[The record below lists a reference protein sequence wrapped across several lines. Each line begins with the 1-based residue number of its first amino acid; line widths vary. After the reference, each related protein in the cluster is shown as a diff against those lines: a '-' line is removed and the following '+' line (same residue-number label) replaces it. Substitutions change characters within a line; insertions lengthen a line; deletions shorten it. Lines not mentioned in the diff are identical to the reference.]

1 MYKLLSRKLLGE
13 RYRGIIQGIMI
24 AGVMAGGLSGLDV
37 KFSIA
42 QSVLII
48 TMLCSAGIIVFQSVT
63 SRDNAKYL
71 KGFFA
76 MPYDDRK
83 SLIEYAA
90 VIGLYTLFTKTSI
103 VIGLLIAF
111 AKLTILDGVLIGL
124 SFLYALFGVMCM
136 IAYKKRAPIVSVLI
150 CAAGVAMAFLLPK
163 GMIAVAGLAAAD
175 IIVCV
180 LLLFS
185 SMDDFRV
192 VEVSKSKRVRSREE
206 YSQAPKFLVPRYLM
220 RYLLINKSAFVS
232 SLFLMAF
239 GVFFA
244 WNGEKSGVPMT
255 IGMSM
260 GLIVINTQIGTI
272 VSSSRTLKN
281 KLESMPNKVEAFF
294 VPYAVF
300 LFVFY
305 IICYALF
312 LAALFTIRGGI
323 LIRPI
328 ILAPIFSLEA
338 AIANVIL
345 EDKFTLTK
353 WKAEPDLWHHPRKYI
368 VPGVLVLEAALA
380 FMI

>member
-13 RYRGIIQGIMI
+13 RYSGIIRGIMI
-24 AGVMAGGLSGLDV
+24 AGVIGGGLSGLDV
-37 KFSIA
+37 KLAMA

-48 TMLCSAGIIVFQSVT
+48 TMLCSAGIIVYQSIT

-71 KGFFA
+71 KGFFT
-76 MPYDDRK
+76 MPYDDRR
-83 SLIEYAA
+83 SLFEYAA
-90 VIGLYTLFTKTSI
+90 VIGLYTLFTKTAI
-103 VIGLLIAF
+103 VIGLLMAF
-111 AKLTILDGVLIGL
+111 AKLTALDGVLIAI
-124 SFLYALFGVMCM
+124 SFLYALFGVMCAF
-136 IAYKKRAPIVSVLI
+136 AYRKRAPYVSVLI
-150 CAAGVAMAFLLPK
+150 AAAGVAMAFLLPK
-163 GMIAVAGLAAAD
+163 GWIAVAGLAVSD
-175 IIVCV
+175 IV
-180 LLLFS
+180 LFILFMFS

-192 VEVSKSKRVRSREE
+192 VETSKSRRVRSTTG
-206 YSQAPKFLVPRYLM
+206 YSKTPKFLVPKYLM

-244 WNGEKSGVPMT
+244 WNGEKTGIPMT

-272 VSSSRTLKN
+272 VSSSRTLKG
-281 KLESMPNKVEAFF
+281 KLESMPNKVEAFY
-294 VPYAVF
+294 VPYALF

-312 LAALFTIRGGI
+312 LTALFAIRGGI

-368 VPGVLVLEAALA
+368 VPGVLVLEAALV

>member
-83 SLIEYAA
+83 SFIEYAA

-136 IAYKKRAPIVSVLI
+136 SAYK
-150 CAAGVAMAFLLPK
+150 
-163 GMIAVAGLAAAD
+163 
-175 IIVCV
+175 
-180 LLLFS
+180 
-185 SMDDFRV
+185 
-192 VEVSKSKRVRSREE
+192 
-206 YSQAPKFLVPRYLM
+206 
-220 RYLLINKSAFVS
+220 
-232 SLFLMAF
+232 
-239 GVFFA
+239 
-244 WNGEKSGVPMT
+244 
-255 IGMSM
+255 
-260 GLIVINTQIGTI
+260 
-272 VSSSRTLKN
+272 
-281 KLESMPNKVEAFF
+281 
-294 VPYAVF
+294 
-300 LFVFY
+300 
-305 IICYALF
+305 
-312 LAALFTIRGGI
+312 
-323 LIRPI
+323 
-328 ILAPIFSLEA
+328 
-338 AIANVIL
+338 
-345 EDKFTLTK
+345 
-353 WKAEPDLWHHPRKYI
+353 
-368 VPGVLVLEAALA
+368 
-380 FMI
+380 